1 MINSIFFVFFYIYN
15 TTNVQMQIYVFII
28 MFFDELFVSTHH
40 VVEMYI
46 YNLEF
51 IMSKF
56 DLNLNYYCIIAYLK
70 SKSINLTISKIMPKT
85 LHRLFVCVYTNKY
98 NILCRFYVILFGH
111 FYIKKYNS
119 VPLYFISCFNF
130 DILLNFDA
138 IK

>member
-1 MINSIFFVFFYIYN
+1 MRGSSTQSWQETHTGEHRIFCLRGFSFSGKPGKPMLVAC
-15 TTNVQMQIYVFII
+15 
-28 MFFDELFVSTHH
+28 
-40 VVEMYI
+40 
-46 YNLEF
+46 
-51 IMSKF
+51 
-56 DLNLNYYCIIAYLK
+56 YYSCL
-70 SKSINLTISKIMPKT
+70 LPFSKIMPKT
-85 LHRLFVCVYTNKY
+85 LHRSKSKIWSSTHFFFSSFVCLYTNKY